1 MWMKQNRL
9 KRGRLNLNQQC
20 VRMSWL
26 LMQLLLY
33 PKQENPWYLLI
44 ILWMVVLVSFKE
56 DLVKLRKL

>member
-1 MWMKQNRL
+1 
-9 KRGRLNLNQQC
+9 
-20 VRMSWL
+20 
-26 LMQLLLY
+26 MQLLLY